1 MARPRDGYKLADGTK
16 VVGTTTAI
24 KTLAESE
31 GLIFWAWKQGKEGK
45 DFRETKK
52 KAGDIGTLTHDF
64 IEAHL
69 RNEPLPVTDALDI
82 FGPDE
87 GMFAQARRAYEAWL
101 GWFDKAGITVE
112 SFERPLVSEIHRF
125 GGTPDA
131 LGKRG
136 DIVILPD
143 WKTSKYIYP
152 ENIAQLGGYS
162 ILMKENAICHP
173 TGALILRADKEKNMK
188 WDVAEVNKKQLEDGE
203 RAFLAALRA
212 YNERENLKDILQ
224 AVSR

>member
-1 MARPRDGYKLADGTK
+1 MARPRDGYKNAAGEKL
-16 VVGTTTAI
+16 VGVTTAI

-31 GLIFWAWKQGKEGK
+31 GLIFWAWKQGKDGK
-45 DFRETKK
+45 DFWETKK

-69 RNEPLPVTDALDI
+69 NKTPFPVPDELDI
-82 FGPDE
+82 FGPDA
-87 GMFAQARRAYEAWL
+87 GMFAQAKRAYEAWF
-101 GWFDKAGITVE
+101 GWFDRAGLTVE
-112 SFERPLVSEIHRF
+112 SFERPLVSEIYQF

-162 ILMKENAICHP
+162 ILMKENAICRP
-173 TGALILRADKEKNMK
+173 TGALILRADKEKDMK
-188 WDVAEVNKKQLEDGE
+188 WDVAEVNKAQLEAGE
-203 RAFLAALRA
+203 RAFLAALKA
-212 YNERENLKDILQ
+212 YNERENLKDILEE
-224 AVSR
+224 VSR